1 MADYKFGSPEF
12 HEAVRISGHKAFLE
26 AIAAGL
32 PVFYLDSKG
41 VNVMQQNGR
50 IFEIRW
56 KPSAPSEDNYEIVR
70 ELTAHA
76 A

>member
-12 HEAVRISGHKAFLE
+12 HEAVRMSGHKAFLE
-26 AIAAGL
+26 AIAAEL
-32 PVFYLDSKG
+32 PVFYLDSEG
-41 VNVMQQNGR
+41 FNVMQQGGR

-56 KPSAPSEDNYEIVR
+56 KPGFPSEENYEIVR